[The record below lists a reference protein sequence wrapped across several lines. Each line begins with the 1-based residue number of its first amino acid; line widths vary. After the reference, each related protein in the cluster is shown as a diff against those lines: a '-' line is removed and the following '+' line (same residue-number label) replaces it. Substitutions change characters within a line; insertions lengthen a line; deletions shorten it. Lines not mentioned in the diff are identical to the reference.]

1 MTTLPLLA
9 APLIKAFLGRINGP
23 ALRGVARGASE
34 DTRSLVERLFA
45 MTIRA
50 NAEQAK
56 TRGLYRRIAGLQSFL
71 VPPDELS
78 EDETDTDSDPSCTVC
93 GRIGGQGTFF
103 TIAPDDHIMCE
114 QCHEADPLAPEVTSF
129 F

>member
-9 APLIKAFLGRINGP
+9 APLIQAFLGRINGP
-23 ALRGVARGASE
+23 AIRGVARGASE
-34 DTRSLVERLFA
+34 DTRSLVERLFE
-45 MTIRA
+45 MTVRA

-56 TRGLYRRIAGLQSFL
+56 ARGLNHRIEILQSFL
-71 VPPDELS
+71 VPDEPS
-78 EDETDTDSDPSCTVC
+78 GDETDSDSDPSCTVC

-103 TIAPDDHIMCE
+103 TVAPDDRIVCE